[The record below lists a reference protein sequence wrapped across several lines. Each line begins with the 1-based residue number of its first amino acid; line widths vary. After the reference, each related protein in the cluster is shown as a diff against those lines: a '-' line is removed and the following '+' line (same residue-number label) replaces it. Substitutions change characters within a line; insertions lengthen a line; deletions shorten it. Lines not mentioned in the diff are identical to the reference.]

1 MMHPKALLFGDH
13 EIASKIIQ
21 ETSPDKTQALGR
33 KVKNFNRSFEF
44 STETR

>member
-1 MMHPKALLFGDH
+1 MMHQKALLFGDH

-33 KVKNFNRSFEF
+33 KVKISIGAL
-44 STETR
+44 SSVQTR